1 MARGGILRPSGDMA
15 SVTLPVPPSVN
26 GLYRNVPGRG
36 RVKTK
41 EYSDW
46 FARGYLALRHQ
57 PWDYVPGKV
66 LLCMKVSPQGPM
78 ADLDNRIKAAQ
89 DLLVKARVIDDDRHV
104 VGLTACWG
112 EVRDNLVRIAVLK
125 AANHDFCFRLSATG
139 GGGSWFLM
147 PPIEEEA
154 A

>member
-1 MARGGILRPSGDMA
+1 MARGGIMRPAGDMA

-46 FARGYLALRHQ
+46 FARGYLSLRHQ
-57 PWDYVPGKV
+57 IWEYVPGKV
-66 LLCMKVSPQGPM
+66 LLCMKVSPQGPL

-112 EVRDNLVRIAVLK
+112 EQRDDLVRIAVLK
-125 AANHDFCFRLSATG
+125 AADHDFCFRLSATG

-147 PPIEEEA
+147 PPLEEA